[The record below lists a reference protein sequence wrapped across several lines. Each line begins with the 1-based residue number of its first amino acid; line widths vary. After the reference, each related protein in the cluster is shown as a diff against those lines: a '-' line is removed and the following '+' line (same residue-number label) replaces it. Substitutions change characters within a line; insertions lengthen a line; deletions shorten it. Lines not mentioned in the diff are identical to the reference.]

1 LSFEAQ
7 RAKKCTLS
15 FEAQRAKKCTLSF
28 VFSPLS
34 KSNSAPGLCYVDL
47 KNEIFSVTFRFD
59 KMIMLRGLLFI
70 LLIVPFLSNGQQQNF
85 RSKSELG
92 VLLGGSFYNGD
103 LNQFRVFYNTHAAG
117 GLVYRYNIHS
127 RLSFRANVLYG
138 TVSASDADAKLSLL
152 VNRNLSFQSDIYE
165 VAAGV
170 EFSYFPFKLGSD
182 RYRGT
187 AYLLAEIGIFH
198 MNPKAMYEGSLVELQ
213 PLGTEGQGSSLSSK
227 RNYGLTQLSVPIGV
241 GCKLSLGKR
250 ASLSLEYGIRKTF
263 TDYLDDVKANTF
275 VDRGALAQENGAV
288 AAALSNRNINNEA
301 YGKRGN
307 TATKDWYTFFGA
319 MLTFRLGKPNVC
331 PMNM

>member
-1 LSFEAQ
+1 
-7 RAKKCTLS
+7 
-15 FEAQRAKKCTLSF
+15 
-28 VFSPLS
+28 
-34 KSNSAPGLCYVDL
+34 
-47 KNEIFSVTFRFD
+47 
-59 KMIMLRGLLFI
+59 MIMLRGLLFI
-70 LLIVPFLSNGQQQNF
+70 LLIVPFLSYGQQQNF

-138 TVSASDADAKLSLL
+138 TVSASDADAKLALL

>member
-1 LSFEAQ
+1 MSYSTAGLLSF
-7 RAKKCTLS
+7 CL
-15 FEAQRAKKCTLSF
+15 
-28 VFSPLS
+28 
-34 KSNSAPGLCYVDL
+34 GL
-47 KNEIFSVTFRFD
+47 NEIFSVTFRFD
-59 KMIMLRGLLFI
+59 KMIMLRSIVFI
-70 LLIVPFLSNGQQQNF
+70 LLILPLSVLGQQQNF

-92 VLLGGSFYNGD
+92 VMLGGSFYTGD
-103 LNQFRVFYNTHAAG
+103 LNQFRLFYNTHVAG

-152 VNRNLSFQSDIYE
+152 VNRNLSFQSNIYE

-182 RYRGT
+182 KYKGT
-187 AYLLAEIGIFH
+187 AYLLAEIGLFH
-198 MNPKAMYEGSLVELQ
+198 MNPKAMYNGDWVELQ

-227 RNYGLTQLSVPIGV
+227 RNYSLTQLSIPLGV

-263 TDYLDDVKANTF
+263 TDYIDDVKANTF
-275 VDRGALAQENGAV
+275 VDRGALEQENGSV
-288 AAALSNRNINNEA
+288 AAALANRNINGDD

-307 TATKDWYTFFGA
+307 AVTKDWYTFFGA
-319 MLTFRLGKPNVC
+319 MLTFRIGKPNLC

>member
-1 LSFEAQ
+1 
-7 RAKKCTLS
+7 
-15 FEAQRAKKCTLSF
+15 
-28 VFSPLS
+28 
-34 KSNSAPGLCYVDL
+34 
-47 KNEIFSVTFRFD
+47 
-59 KMIMLRGLLFI
+59 MIMHRILLFLLFI
-70 LLIVPFLSNGQQQNF
+70 IPFLIYGQQQNF

-103 LNQFRVFYNTHAAG
+103 LNQFRLFNNTHAAG

-138 TVSASDADAKLSLL
+138 KVSASDADAKLPLL
-152 VNRNLSFQSDIYE
+152 VNRNLSFQSNIFE

-182 RYRGT
+182 KYKGT

-227 RNYGLTQLSVPIGV
+227 RNYSLTQLTVPIGV

-250 ASLSLEYGIRKTF
+250 VSLSLEYAIRKTF
-263 TDYLDDVKANTF
+263 TDYIDDVKANTF
-275 VDRGALAQENGAV
+275 VDRGTLEQENGAL
-288 AAALSNRNINNEA
+288 AAALSNRNINNEP

>member
-1 LSFEAQ
+1 M
-7 RAKKCTLS
+7 
-15 FEAQRAKKCTLSF
+15 
-28 VFSPLS
+28 
-34 KSNSAPGLCYVDL
+34 
-47 KNEIFSVTFRFD
+47 FRR
-59 KMIMLRGLLFI
+59 IVFI
-70 LLIVPFLSNGQQQNF
+70 LLIFPLTVLGQQQNF

-92 VLLGGSFYNGD
+92 VLLGGSFYTGD
-103 LNQFRVFYNTHAAG
+103 LNQFRLFYNTHGAG

-152 VNRNLSFQSDIYE
+152 VNRNLSFQSNIYE

-182 RYRGT
+182 KYKGT
-187 AYLLAEIGIFH
+187 AYLLAEIGLFH
-198 MNPKAMYEGSLVELQ
+198 MNPKTMYNGDWVELQ

-227 RNYGLTQLSVPIGV
+227 RTYGLTQVSIPLGV

-250 ASLSLEYGIRKTF
+250 AALSLEYGIRKTF

-275 VDRGALAQENGAV
+275 VDRGALELENGTV
-288 AAALSNRNINNEA
+288 AAALANRNINGDP

-319 MLTFRLGKPNVC
+319 MLTFRMGKPNLC
-331 PMNM
+331 PMNR

>member
-1 LSFEAQ
+1 
-7 RAKKCTLS
+7 
-15 FEAQRAKKCTLSF
+15 LSF

-34 KSNSAPGLCYVDL
+34 KSNSTLGLCYDDL

-59 KMIMLRGLLFI
+59 KMTMFRGLLFI

-92 VLLGGSFYNGD
+92 VMLGGSFYNGD
-103 LNQFRVFYNTHAAG
+103 LNQFRLFYNTHAAG

-138 TVSASDADAKLSLL
+138 NLSASDADSKLPLY
-152 VNRNLSFQSDIYE
+152 VNRNLSFQTAIYE
-165 VAAGV
+165 AAAGM
-170 EFSYFPFKLGSD
+170 EFSYFPFRLGSD

-187 AYLLAEIGIFH
+187 AYLIAEIGIFH

-213 PLGTEGQGSSLSSK
+213 PLGTEGQGSALSSK
-227 RNYGLTQLSVPIGV
+227 RNYSLTQLSVPIGV
-241 GCKLSLGKR
+241 GCKLSLGKK

-263 TDYLDDVKANTF
+263 TDYIDDVKANTF
-275 VDRGALAQENGAV
+275 VDRGALEQENGAV
-288 AAALSNRNINNEA
+288 AAALANKNINGDA

-307 TATKDWYTFFGA
+307 TATKDWYTFFGV
-319 MLTFRLGKPNVC
+319 MLTFRMGKPNLC
-331 PMNM
+331 PMNR

>member
-1 LSFEAQ
+1 
-7 RAKKCTLS
+7 
-15 FEAQRAKKCTLSF
+15 LSF

-34 KSNSAPGLCYVDL
+34 KSNSTLGLCDDDL

-59 KMIMLRGLLFI
+59 KMTMFRGLLFI

-92 VLLGGSFYNGD
+92 VMLGGSFYNGD
-103 LNQFRVFYNTHAAG
+103 LNQFRLFYNTHAAG

-138 TVSASDADAKLSLL
+138 NLSASDADSKLPLY
-152 VNRNLSFQSDIYE
+152 VNRNLSFQTAIYE
-165 VAAGV
+165 AAAGM
-170 EFSYFPFKLGSD
+170 EFSYFPFRLGSD

-187 AYLLAEIGIFH
+187 AYLIAEIGIFH

-213 PLGTEGQGSSLSSK
+213 PLGTEGQGSALSSK
-227 RNYGLTQLSVPIGV
+227 RNYSLTQLSVPIGV
-241 GCKLSLGKR
+241 GCKLSLGKK

-263 TDYLDDVKANTF
+263 TDYIDDVKANTF
-275 VDRGALAQENGAV
+275 VDRGALEQENGAV
-288 AAALSNRNINNEA
+288 AAALANKNINGDA

-307 TATKDWYTFFGA
+307 TATKDWYTFFGV
-319 MLTFRLGKPNVC
+319 MLTFRMGKPNLC
-331 PMNM
+331 PMNR